1 MSKDP
6 LQAMVAAM
14 PFAGQIGL
22 RIVEAAQDKVVGEVT
37 VEPGNCTAGDM
48 AHGGFLMT
56 LADSVGALAAFLNLP
71 EGAKGTTTTESKT
84 NLIAAAPTGTV
95 LRATALPVSVGRRLQ
110 VWQTRVE
117 TDGGKLVSL
126 TTQTQ
131 LNL

>member
-1 MSKDP
+1 MAKDP
-6 LQAMVAAM
+6 MQAIVASM
-14 PFAGQIGL
+14 PFAGHIGL
-22 RIVEAAQDKVVGEVT
+22 RMVEATKHQVIGEVT
-37 VEPGNCTAGDM
+37 VEADKCTAGNI

-56 LADSVGALAAFLNLP
+56 LADCVGAVAAFLNLP
-71 EGAKGTTTTESKT
+71 DDAKGTTTTESKT
-84 NLIAAAPTGTV
+84 NLIAGAPVGTV

-117 TDGGKLVSL
+117 TIEGKLISL